1 MAVTIQQVNDAA
13 TQILSLYGKVEGKT
27 AEALVLIQN
36 LDPCSAGAK
45 AALDKSKVVYDQA
58 KSMFNNDRKPLIEAL
73 AQLDQQAEGE
83 VKAKSQELIGLTNR
97 EASRLSAQAGLYTQT
112 RDSFAE
118 KIAKC
123 PAATPPTTANNT
135 PTTATAATANA
146 APTANTASG
155 TNITG
160 EADGDKKTGGN
171 TTAPAPATVP
181 TEKKSEDEKP
191 GKRLFNPLGEFP
203 TYTYNLSLYMITP
216 KAYDAFTASGR
227 TKLPTE
233 GLAVVCQS
241 GGVNNDVQMR
251 GAGFTMDYYIDNLKI
266 ETFTSGMDTQTSTNT
281 TNIEFQ
287 INEPYGFSFISNL
300 QRCAN
305 DLIAK
310 SKEQG
315 LENLDN
321 STRQFFILGIRFTG
335 FDVDGTPIKDKK
347 TGMPL
352 YERFY
357 DIYISEM
364 KFKLDNKATV
374 YSIKAVSAAPG
385 VAFGAKRGIWNT
397 GGTLR
402 GTTVYDM
409 LKNMEDQLNKTAAD
423 SVKNTKIKPNTYKF
437 KIVGEKIGDDEASQ
451 RAAPIFRERM
461 ISETDVT
468 KQTLVGSK
476 PNVTNGRAGQDQGLP
491 DTTVGELAIAN
502 GTPILQA
509 FESIIS
515 RSTYITS
522 AFKTI
527 QNNPLESNPQ
537 KANGEIEQTADN
549 KNYVRWYNVSA
560 SVQNGQFFKEI
571 NDFTYDITYVFQ
583 VYETPVITNPYSN
596 PGVPYY
602 GPVKRYDYWFT
613 GQNSE
618 ILGYT
623 QNLDN
628 TFFTVAVGGLNE
640 NQNTTTTPATPVATG
655 AIPNAPKTDTT
666 NVQDAGK
673 RAYITSL
680 FDPSSQANV
689 SIKIMGDPDFLMP
702 ESTVPINKLYN
713 RFYGTQD
720 LTINPNGGQVF
731 IEIDFKE
738 PQDYDFR
745 STDGITYSSTGTGV
759 MSVNDK
765 IQFWNYPKKV
775 ANMVKGVSYRLIK
788 VSSKFD
794 KGVFEQDLQ
803 CVINTFPDVQ
813 DDTIDDLQE
822 VTVSS
827 QKKPVPGSSNVTGL
841 KPDKLPTPGKGITSP
856 SIDFLKQSKAAVQS
870 ANDDKNKFE
879 LPNVTK
885 TLNEKARFDPGAAPA
900 IPGLTSGPPRGFGGG
915 G

>member
-1 MAVTIQQVNDAA
+1 MAVTLEQVNNAA
-13 TQILSLYGKVEGKT
+13 TQILSLYSKVEPKT
-27 AEALVLIQN
+27 AEALALIQN

-45 AALDKSKVVYDQA
+45 AALDKSKVVYDQS
-58 KSMFNNDRKPLIEAL
+58 KSLFNNDRKPLIEAL
-73 AQLDQQAEGE
+73 AKLDQQAEGE

-97 EASRLSAQAGLYTQT
+97 EASRLAAQAGLYTQT

-135 PTTATAATANA
+135 PTTATTATANA
-146 APTANTASG
+146 APTANATSG

-203 TYTYNLSLYMITP
+203 TYTYNLSLYMVTP
-216 KAYDAFTASGR
+216 KAYDSFTSSGR
-227 TKLPTE
+227 TKMPTE
-233 GLAVVCQS
+233 GVALVCQS
-241 GGVNNDVQMR
+241 GGINEDVQMR
-251 GAGFTMDYYIDNLKI
+251 GAGFTMDYYIDNLRI

-321 STRQFFILGIRFTG
+321 STRQFFILGIRFAG
-335 FDVDGTPIKDKK
+335 FKDDGTPLTGADK
-347 TGMPL
+347 

-374 YSIKAVSAAPG
+374 YSIKAVAAAPG
-385 VAFGAKRGIWNT
+385 VAFGTKRGIWNT

-402 GTTVYDM
+402 GATVYDM
-409 LKNMEDQLNKTAAD
+409 LKNMTEQLNKTAAD
-423 SVKNTKIKPNTYKF
+423 SVKDTKIKPNTYKF
-437 KIVGEKIGDDEASQ
+437 KIVGEGIGEDEAAQ
-451 RAAPIFRERM
+451 KAAPIFRERM

-476 PNVTNGRAGQDQGLP
+476 PNVTNGRVGQDQGKP
-491 DTTVGELAIAN
+491 DTTVGELGVPS

-509 FESIIS
+509 FETIIS

-527 QNNPLESNPQ
+527 QNNPLEPNPQ
-537 KANGEIEQTADN
+537 KANGDLQQTADN

-560 SVQNGQFFKEI
+560 SIQNGQFFKEI

-583 VYETPVITNPYSN
+583 VYETPVITNAYSN

-602 GPVKRYDYWFT
+602 GPHKRYDYWFT

-640 NQNTTTTPATPVATG
+640 DQNTTTTPATPVATG
-655 AIPNAPKTDTT
+655 TVPNAPKTDVT

-689 SIKIMGDPDFLMP
+689 SIKIMGDPDYLMP

-720 LTINPNGGQVF
+720 ATINPNGGQVF

-745 STDGITYSSTGTGV
+745 STDGISFNSTGTGL
-759 MSVNDK
+759 MSINDK
-765 IQFWNYPKKV
+765 IQFWKYPKKV

-822 VTVSS
+822 VTISS
-827 QKKPVPGSSNVTGL
+827 QKKNVSAATAGNTGL
-841 KPDKLPTPGKGITSP
+841 KTDKPPQPGKGVAQP
-856 SIDFLKQSKAAVQS
+856 KIDFLKQSQAAVQS
-870 ANDDKNKFE
+870 ANDDKNKFS

-885 TLNEKARFDPGAAPA
+885 TLNEKARFDPGQVPT
-900 IPGLTSGPPRGFGGG
+900 IPGLTPGPARNSGGG